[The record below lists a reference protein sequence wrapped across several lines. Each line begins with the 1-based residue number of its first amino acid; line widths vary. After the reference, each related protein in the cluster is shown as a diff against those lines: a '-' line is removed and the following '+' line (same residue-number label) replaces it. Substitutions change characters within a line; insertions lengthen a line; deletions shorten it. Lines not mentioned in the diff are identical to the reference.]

1 MRRLLENGLSGLWF
15 KMRRL
20 LALFFGKPFAFQIYI
35 KTFFQ
40 KILINLFS
48 SSLLSLQI
56 RLNIHMHF
64 FYLFL
69 TRGYPKKRKVSYDIL
84 YFIKVFFRLP
94 RKIAFRFLNEI
105 SITMKILIIPSELVF
120 ICYDDFDSIGIVTY
134 SVQRPTK
141 FFILLKVIIKNQ

>member
-1 MRRLLENGLSGLWF
+1 
-15 KMRRL
+15 
-20 LALFFGKPFAFQIYI
+20 
-35 KTFFQ
+35 
-40 KILINLFS
+40 
-48 SSLLSLQI
+48 
-56 RLNIHMHF
+56 MHF

-120 ICYDDFDSIGIVTY
+120 IYYDDFDSIGIVTY